1 MTRHCPPQLQPF
13 PSSALLA
20 VNTGRCLP
28 TDSRGGVPVATST
41 SETRQT
47 GPGAAGKLRAAHLDR
62 SARSKLL
69 PSRPDN
75 VCMFFCHRPA
85 CHVSDLPAV
94 VESPRGAAAGRPG
107 SGPADCA
114 PRHAPEPVGPFGF
127 ARRRPGAAG
136 VVRTRA
142 AWLRERPARPPP
154 SLQPHAAGRL
164 AACGSRPVPVP
175 AGDPINPAW
184 RGSDTSTCAYS
195 LMRAAARALEPA
207 ARAADAAAA
216 ARGWVFLSC

>member
-1 MTRHCPPQLQPF
+1 MHVF
-13 PSSALLA
+13 
-20 VNTGRCLP
+20 
-28 TDSRGGVPVATST
+28 
-41 SETRQT
+41 
-47 GPGAAGKLRAAHLDR
+47 
-62 SARSKLL
+62 L
-69 PSRPDN
+69 PSPS
-75 VCMFFCHRPA
+75 

-94 VESPRGAAAGRPG
+94 VESPRGAAAGRPE
-107 SGPADCA
+107 SGPAGCA

-184 RGSDTSTCAYS
+184 RGSDTSTCS
-195 LMRAAARALEPA
+195 LIRAAARALEPA
-207 ARAADAAAA
+207 ARAAGTAAA
-216 ARGWVFLSC
+216 ARGWALFTC